1 MKVYELAKDLKI
13 RSVDLVDKLR
23 KEWNIPVRNHMQ
35 KLNDVDMEKIKAFLA
50 KEQHKTTKSVI
61 KKKPSVRKVV
71 AKKSVVSVRRVSE
84 DSIASSAKPDLESV
98 PILRTGIIRRKKV
111 ALQSISPAFITE
123 KKKDSRLTIQKA
135 TATLSTAEAGRPIR
149 SGLVPGESVDILK
162 KINESVGFSEAE
174 AEKKKV
180 KKPGTDREGQGRQFR
195 STDFRKR
202 EMIFQPKK
210 KRLFAGV
217 SGKSTMITKPKSHK
231 RVLKIYN
238 TISIEDLSHKMGVKK
253 QVLVNRARKED
264 LLKEKESSVVHV
276 PYETAVLIASLFD
289 FEVKNLSR
297 KEEDIMNVL
306 AFGDLTAEKTIKPPV
321 VTVMG
326 HVDHG
331 KTTLLDCIRKSRV
344 AGAEEGGI
352 TQHIGAYSVPVSN
365 SFVTFID
372 TPGHS
377 AFTALRAR
385 GSQMTDIV
393 VIVVAADDGVQPQ
406 TIEAINHAKSA
417 KAQIIVAMNK
427 IDLSSADIER
437 VKKQMTEHE
446 LTPEEWG
453 GETIFCSLSARTG
466 KGVKEL
472 LEHIHL
478 LAEVHELKANP
489 LRSGMGVVMESR
501 LQKGR
506 GPVMT
511 LLVQDGTLK
520 ISQVILAG
528 RQVGRVR
535 QMTDDQGQSISSAGP
550 GRAVE
555 ISGFNGIISSGDK
568 FYVVKSEKDARKWLV
583 ESSHQVPSTNDPLN
597 DPLNEVSAEDL
608 LLKAHVQQIKTLNVV
623 LKTDVTGSIEAIKYS
638 LDKINTDEVTSQVIH
653 SNPGVVNENDVLLA
667 HAGAAVIFCFNVGMD
682 PKARKLAMEKDI
694 TIKSH
699 KVIYELL
706 EEVESMMAG
715 LLDPEVKET
724 FGGRIE
730 VRQVFHISNV
740 GTIAGCYLLKGKVSN
755 DHFIRVIRD
764 DQVLHEEKINSL
776 KHLKQSVKS
785 VSEGQECGI
794 GLSKYKDFKPGDILE
809 SFIKTETKRKTLK
822 KERNE

>member
-23 KEWNIPVRNHMQ
+23 REWNIPVKNHMQ
-35 KLNDVDMEKIKAFLA
+35 KLNAADMEKIRSFLA
-50 KEQHKTTKSVI
+50 KEQQKTVKSVI
-61 KKKPSVRKVV
+61 KKKSPVKKAVV
-71 AKKSVVSVRRVSE
+71 KKPAVSVRRVSE
-84 DSIASSAKPDLESV
+84 DSAATPTQPDLESV
-98 PILRTGIIRRKKV
+98 PVLRTGIIRRKKIAV
-111 ALQSISPAFITE
+111 KSITSAPATE
-123 KKKDSRLTIQKA
+123 KKKDSRSVVKKA
-135 TATLSTAEAGRPIR
+135 AANLSMAEAIRPIR

-162 KINESVGFSEAE
+162 KINESIGLSESE
-174 AEKKKV
+174 VEIEKKKV
-180 KKPGTDREGQGRQFR
+180 KKASADRQGQGRQFR
-195 STDFRKR
+195 ATDFRKR

-210 KRLFAGV
+210 KRLFAGA
-217 SGKSTMITKPKSHK
+217 SGKSTIITKPKTHK

-253 QVLVNRARKED
+253 QNLLNRARKEG
-264 LLKEKESSVVHV
+264 LWKENESLIQDV
-276 PYETAVLIASLFD
+276 PYETAALIASLFD
-289 FEVKNLSR
+289 FEVKNLSK
-297 KEEDIMNVL
+297 KEEDIMTVL
-306 AFGDLTAEKTIKPPV
+306 AFGNLTAEKKTKPPV

-331 KTTLLDCIRKSRV
+331 KTTLLDFIRKSRV
-344 AGAEEGGI
+344 AGAEAGGI

-385 GSQMTDIV
+385 GSQITDIV

-417 KAQIIVAMNK
+417 KAPIIVAVNK
-427 IDLSSADIER
+427 IDLAAADVER
-437 VKKQMTEHE
+437 VKKQMTKQE

-453 GETIFCSLSARTG
+453 GETIFCPLSARTG

-489 LRSGMGVVMESR
+489 LRSGVGVVMESR

-506 GPVMT
+506 GQIMT

-520 ISQVILAG
+520 KGQVILAG

-535 QMTDDQGQSISSAGP
+535 QMTDDKGQIISAAEP

-555 ISGFNGIISSGDK
+555 VSGFNGMVLAGDK
-568 FYVVKSEKDARKWLV
+568 FYVVKSEKEARKWLA
-583 ESSHQVPSTNDPLN
+583 ESSHQSQSTENPLS
-597 DPLNEVSAEDL
+597 DVSAEDL

-638 LDKINTDEVTSQVIH
+638 LGTMNTDEVKSQVIH
-653 SNPGVVNENDVLLA
+653 SSQGVANENDVLLA
-667 HAGAAVIFCFNVGMD
+667 HAGAAVILCFNVGLD
-682 PKARKLAMEKDI
+682 PKARRLAVEKNVMV
-694 TIKSH
+694 KSH

-706 EEVESMMAG
+706 EDVESMMAE
-715 LLDPEVKET
+715 LLDPEIKET
-724 FGGRIE
+724 FSGRAE
-730 VRQVFHISNV
+730 VRQVFHISNI
-740 GTIAGCYLLKGKVSN
+740 GTVAGCYVSKGKISN
-755 DHFIRVIRD
+755 DHFIRVIREEKI
-764 DQVLHEEKINSL
+764 LHEEKISSL
-776 KHLKQSVKS
+776 KHLKQSIKT

-794 GLSKYKDFKPGDILE
+794 GLSKYKDFKPGDTLE
-809 SFIKTETKRKTLK
+809 SFIKTEIKRKKL
-822 KERNE
+822 